1 MSKSFSHSALETYNQ
16 CGEKYRLWY
25 LSDTPRPES
34 RTVETIVGTC
44 VHSILE
50 IHYSNWM
57 NGHKMPIDSAVDRF
71 WFETLQKAEL
81 EGVYA
86 SLRDYHKRLLTLR
99 NRASKN
105 YAGSDAIR
113 TKDGSVSKSPHL
125 TSAWTD
131 ALKSA
136 GLEALREGIDWAAGE
151 SDSQWTVA
159 SLCDTYSDVLTML
172 ETYKDPYDIHKV
184 EAVEFKIEYKYPLSG
199 EPMVGYIDIVAR
211 SPRGHL
217 IIIDH
222 KTTSKPHR
230 ESYKVEH
237 HDQLLLYG
245 WAYSKLTGETPG
257 YLGINFIKNNSMV
270 VGAFDMNLAER
281 AIERREK
288 RIAAINAGLFAMQS
302 PTEFGSPC
310 WREYSRTACPYLDQC
325 HPEFA
330 DHVKSEF
337 RA

>member
-1 MSKSFSHSALETYNQ
+1 MTKSFSHSALETYNQ

-25 LSDTPRPES
+25 MSDTPRPES

-44 VHSILE
+44 VHGILE
-50 IHYSNWM
+50 IHYNNWM
-57 NGHKMPIDSAVDRF
+57 KGFKMPIDSAIDRF
-71 WFETLQKAEL
+71 WFDTLHKADL
-81 EGVYA
+81 EGIYA
-86 SLRDYHKRLLTLR
+86 SLRDYHHRLQDVR
-99 NRASKN
+99 RRASKD

-131 ALKSA
+131 ALKSS
-136 GLEALREGIDWAAGE
+136 GLEALRDGIDWAAGE

-159 SLCDTYSDVLTML
+159 SICDTYSDVVTML
-172 ETYKDPYDIHKV
+172 ANYRDPYDIHTI
-184 EAVEFKIEYKYPLSG
+184 EAVEFKIEHKYPVSG
-199 EPMVGYIDIVAR
+199 EPMVGFIDIVAR

-245 WAYSKLTGETPG
+245 WAYSKLTGQTPG

-288 RIAAINAGLFAMQS
+288 RIAGINAGIFPIQS

-310 WREYSRTACPYLDQC
+310 WREYSRSGCPYLDLC

-330 DHVKSEF
+330 QHVKAEF

>member
-25 LSDTPRPES
+25 MSDTPRPES

-44 VHSILE
+44 VHGILE
-50 IHYSNWM
+50 IHYNNWK
-57 NGHKMPIDSAVDRF
+57 NNTKRPLADSVHEF
-71 WFETLQKAEL
+71 WFDMLKKADL
-81 EGVYA
+81 EGVHA
-86 SLRDYHKRLLTLR
+86 SLQMYHQRLQDVR
-99 NRASKN
+99 RRASKD

-131 ALKSA
+131 ALKKS

-159 SLCDTYSDVLTML
+159 SICDTYSDVVTML
-172 ETYKDPYDIHKV
+172 ASYRDPYDIHTI
-184 EAVEFKIEYKYPLSG
+184 EAVEFKIEHKYPQSG
-199 EPMVGYIDIVAR
+199 EPMVGFIDIVAR

-245 WAYSKLTGETPG
+245 WAYSKLTGQTPG

-288 RIAAINAGLFAMQS
+288 RIAGINAGIFPIQS

-310 WREYSRTACPYLDQC
+310 WREYSRMACPYLDMC
-325 HPEFA
+325 HPEFSA
-330 DHVKSEF
+330 HVKSEF

>member
-25 LSDTPRPES
+25 MSDTPRPES

-44 VHSILE
+44 VHGILE
-50 IHYSNWM
+50 IHYNNWK
-57 NGHKMPIDSAVDRF
+57 NSTKRPLADSVHEF
-71 WFETLQKAEL
+71 WFDMLKKADL
-81 EGVYA
+81 EGVHA
-86 SLRDYHKRLLTLR
+86 SLQMYHQRLQDVR
-99 NRASKN
+99 RRASKD

-131 ALKSA
+131 ALKSS

-159 SLCDTYSDVLTML
+159 SICDTYSDVVTML
-172 ETYKDPYDIHKV
+172 ASYRDPYDIHTI
-184 EAVEFKIEYKYPLSG
+184 EAVEFKIQHKYPQSG
-199 EPMVGYIDIVAR
+199 EPMVGFIDIVAR

-245 WAYSKLTGETPG
+245 WAYSKLTGQTPG

-288 RIAAINAGLFAMQS
+288 RIAGINAGIFPIQS

-310 WREYSRTACPYLDQC
+310 WREYSRTACPYLDMC
-325 HPEFA
+325 HPEFSA
-330 DHVKSEF
+330 HVKSEF